1 MAGTA
6 VIAGVGPGF
15 CERLAERLGAEG
27 YDLALFGRSADA
39 LAAFAE
45 ELREAGH
52 TARAIPT
59 DVTEPDQVAAAF
71 DEIDRHLD
79 PIDVLAL
86 TASTVTR
93 DERAGTD
100 PERFEHMWRLYAHGS
115 LLCFNQAQADLVD
128 RGGTVLFFGAL
139 EAGADVAFHAGKDA
153 ARGLAR
159 SLYDE
164 FAPRGV
170 HVAHVIIGGIM
181 LNPDIREQAD
191 DPDPEE
197 FLDPDSVAET
207 CVHLVQQDER
217 TQTFELDLRPAN
229 RGLY

>member
-27 YDLALFGRSADA
+27 YDLALFGRSADS
-39 LAAFAE
+39 LEAFAE
-45 ELREAGH
+45 DLREAGH

-59 DVTEPDQVAAAF
+59 DVTDPDRVEAAF
-71 DEIDRHLD
+71 EAIDQHLD
-79 PIDVLAL
+79 PVEVLAL
-86 TASTVTR
+86 TASTVTQ

-100 PERFEHMWRLYAHGS
+100 PERFEDMWRLYAHGS
-115 LLCFNQAQADLVD
+115 LRCFNQAEADLVEQN
-128 RGGTVLFFGAL
+128 GTVLFFGAL
-139 EAGADVAFHAGKDA
+139 ESGGDAAFKAGKDA

-164 FAPRGV
+164 YAPRGV
-170 HVAHVIIGGIM
+170 HVAHVIIAGIM

-197 FLDPDSVAET
+197 FLEPDAVAET
-207 CVHLVQQDER
+207 CVHLVQQDDR
-217 TQTFELDLRPAN
+217 TQTFELDLRAGK